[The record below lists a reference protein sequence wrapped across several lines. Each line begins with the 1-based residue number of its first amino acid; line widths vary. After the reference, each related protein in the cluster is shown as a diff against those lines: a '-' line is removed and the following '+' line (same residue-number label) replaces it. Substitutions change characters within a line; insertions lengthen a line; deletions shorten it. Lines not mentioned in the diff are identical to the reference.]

1 MYAKYS
7 RTFLKNGKFSIFHS
21 KLMSPMQALAVRQD
35 VWYKKIKMVQHA
47 VRKFN
52 DMFSYM
58 NFDTFHNSDGWKEL
72 YATLFQ

>member
-1 MYAKYS
+1 
-7 RTFLKNGKFSIFHS
+7 
-21 KLMSPMQALAVRQD
+21 MSPMQALAVRQD